1 MPNQIKKETVQHH
14 KSGFVTVV
22 GRPNV
27 GKSTL
32 INGLTGEKISIT
44 SPKPQTTRMNLRA
57 IVTEEDYQIIFIDTP
72 GIHTPKNRLG
82 EFMTQSAISSLE
94 SVDAIVYMYDAADT
108 KLTKGD
114 QNILEILRKIKNTP
128 VFLVINKIDTVPKE
142 NILEIISFMTK
153 EMAFADIIPISAL
166 KSDGTMILL
175 EGLRKVLPE
184 GPSYYSEDIITD
196 STVKE
201 ICTEIIREKILR
213 FTNEEVPHGAG
224 VEIILFK
231 EPSRKNR
238 TCHIEA
244 NIYCEKAS
252 HKGILIGKEGAM
264 LKRIGS
270 AARHDMEKLVDGK
283 VNLKLWVKVKEDWRN
298 SPGMLKELGFTKN

>member
-1 MPNQIKKETVQHH
+1 
-14 KSGFVTVV
+14 
-22 GRPNV
+22 
-27 GKSTL
+27 
-32 INGLTGEKISIT
+32 
-44 SPKPQTTRMNLRA
+44 
-57 IVTEEDYQIIFIDTP
+57 
-72 GIHTPKNRLG
+72 
-82 EFMTQSAISSLE
+82 MTQSAVSSLE
-94 SVDAIVYMYDAADT
+94 AVDAVVYMYDAADT
-108 KLTKGD
+108 KLTKSD
-114 QNILEILRKIKNTP
+114 QNILEILREIKNTP

-153 EMAFADIIPISAL
+153 EMAFTDIIPISAL
-166 KSDGTMILL
+166 KSDGTRILL

-196 STVKE
+196 STAKE

-213 FTNEEVPHGAG
+213 FTNEEVPHGVG
-224 VEIILFK
+224 VEIIIFK
-231 EPSRKNR
+231 EPSRKNS

-270 AARHDMEKLVDGK
+270 AARHDMEKLIDGK